1 MICEMKSSELGQN
14 TVRNGRVEIPRG
26 LIRYCYCHPLLLG
39 SSLADAA
46 VAKVVRGVVVWQA
59 L

>member
-1 MICEMKSSELGQN
+1 MKSSELGQN

-26 LIRYCYCHPLLLG
+26 LIECSCHPLLLG